1 MPERPCTGA
10 PRSAQAVEDPFE
22 LFRRRQVDLRALLV
36 AVLALQQRRD
46 LAVRFRDV
54 GLDGL
59 FRNTK

>member
-1 MPERPCTGA
+1 MPEQPCTGA
-10 PRSAQAVEDPFE
+10 PRSAQAVEDLFE
-22 LFRRRQVDLRALLV
+22 LLRRRQADLRALLV

-46 LAVRFRDV
+46 LAVCFRDV